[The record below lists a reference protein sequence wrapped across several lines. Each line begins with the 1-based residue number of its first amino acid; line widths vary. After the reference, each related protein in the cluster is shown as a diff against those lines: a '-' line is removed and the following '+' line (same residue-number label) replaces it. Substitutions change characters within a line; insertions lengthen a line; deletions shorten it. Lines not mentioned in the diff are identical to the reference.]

1 MRDSDIKGAVSV
13 RSSFGAV
20 VLEGVQGKIEVD
32 DQNGAVDVKG
42 LSGGGCQDVTAKTSF
57 APIRVAIP
65 EGAGYTVTARTSFGK
80 VRSDLPIASTGALSE
95 EGITGK
101 ISDGRCRM
109 SLTNNNGNI
118 EIVKAK

>member
-1 MRDSDIKGAVSV
+1 
-13 RSSFGAV
+13 V

-32 DQNGAVDVKG
+32 DQNGAVDIK
-42 LSGGGCQDVTAKTSF
+42 SAAAGGCQDVSAKTSF

-65 EGAGYTVTARTSFGK
+65 DGAGYTVTARTSFGK
-80 VRSDLPIASTGALSE
+80 VRSEIPITTTGGLSE

-101 ISDGRCRM
+101 IGDGKCRL

-118 EIVKAK
+118 DLMKAK